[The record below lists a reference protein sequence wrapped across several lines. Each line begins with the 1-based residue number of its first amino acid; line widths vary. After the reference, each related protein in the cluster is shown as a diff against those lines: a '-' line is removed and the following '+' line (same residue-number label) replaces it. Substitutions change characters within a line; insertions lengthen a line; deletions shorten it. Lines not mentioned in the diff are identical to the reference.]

1 MHTLKSQHAYPQS
14 CSSHTHMQCL
24 IIKLNNHI
32 ILSFCETRICSVR
45 IIDNLRNK
53 IGSLKKQ
60 NKQRKKGRSAGLVRS
75 VTASLIWIQT
85 NKIFETTNC
94 KKYKLGAIFLY

>member
-32 ILSFCETRICSVR
+32 ILSFCETRVSSFR

-53 IGSLKKQ
+53 IGSLNKQ
-60 NKQRKKGRSAGLVRS
+60 NKQRKKGRSACPICYCQSNLDS
-75 VTASLIWIQT
+75 D
-85 NKIFETTNC
+85 
-94 KKYKLGAIFLY
+94 KYNF